1 MAKCVRPEPY
11 WSRRIWRESLLH
23 IRQAY
28 LTGELCRHRVTAPLH
43 DTPLADD
50 EGKETL
56 RSGQTCTEVIVT
68 NETGTALM
76 PDEARIV
83 HKVRMRIIPFVFLLY
98 IISFLDR
105 INIGFAALTMNKELA
120 ITAKQYGLVAGIFFF
135 GYFLFEIPSNLLL
148 HKLGARIWIARI
160 LITWGILAT
169 LTGLVNSVQQ
179 LYAVRFL
186 LGLAEAGYFPG
197 IALYLTYWF
206 RQRDQAQAIALFLA
220 GIPVTSILGAPVSTF
235 ILDHV
240 HWLSVSSWRWLL
252 ILEGIPAVV
261 AGVLT
266 YFLLPSR
273 PAEAKFL
280 SREEKDWI
288 EAGLASEEREKLAS
302 HKISAVQALMNRRIW
317 HLGLIGFT
325 LNTAMYGMN
334 FWMPQLV
341 KSLSS
346 GISNSLIGLL
356 VMIPH
361 LVGLPVMVLVSRSSD
376 RRRERRF
383 HAAIPAIVAGIAL
396 ASLGATHSIF
406 ATVALLS
413 FAALGIYSV
422 YGPFY
427 SLPGDFLTGFAAASG
442 IALVSSLANL
452 GGFVGPYA
460 IGWISQ
466 ETGSLYGGLAV
477 AGVSLFTSA
486 TLMLFLPRRLRGTAG
501 ESGRG
506 G

>member
-1 MAKCVRPEPY
+1 
-11 WSRRIWRESLLH
+11 
-23 IRQAY
+23 
-28 LTGELCRHRVTAPLH
+28 
-43 DTPLADD
+43 
-50 EGKETL
+50 
-56 RSGQTCTEVIVT
+56 VIVT
-68 NETGTALM
+68 NEAGTVVL
-76 PDEARIV
+76 PSEVKIV
-83 HKVRMRIIPFVFLLY
+83 HKVRMRIIPFVLVLY
-98 IISFLDR
+98 VISFLDR
-105 INIGFAALTMNKELA
+105 INISFAALTMNKELS
-120 ITAKQYGLVAGIFFF
+120 ISSKQYGLVAAIFFL

-148 HKLGARIWIARI
+148 HRLGARIWIARI
-160 LITWGILAT
+160 LITWGILAM
-169 LTGLVNSVQQ
+169 LTGLVQSVHQ

-220 GIPVTSILGAPVSTF
+220 GIPVTSILGAPVSGF

-240 HWLSVSSWRWLL
+240 HWLNVSSWRWLL

-261 AGVLT
+261 GGALT

-280 SREEKDWI
+280 SKEEKDWI
-288 EAGLASEEREKLAS
+288 EAELASEEREKLAN
-302 HKISAVQALMNRRIW
+302 HKISALQALMNRRIW

-325 LNTAMYGMN
+325 LNIGMYTLN
-334 FWMPQLV
+334 YWMPQLV

-346 GISNSLIGLL
+346 GYSNSLIGLL

-376 RRRERRF
+376 RKRERRF
-383 HAAIPAIVAGIAL
+383 HAAIPAIAAGIAL
-396 ASLGATHSIF
+396 ASLGATHSIYP
-406 ATVALLS
+406 TILLLS

-452 GGFVGPYA
+452 GGFAGPYA
-460 IGWISQ
+460 IGWIKGQ
-466 ETGSLYGGLAV
+466 TGSLYGGLAV
-477 AGVSLFTSA
+477 AGVSLFASA
-486 TLMLFLPRRLRGTAG
+486 TLMLLLPRRLRGNAG
-501 ESGRG
+501 ESG
-506 G
+506 